1 MQAAICVRR
10 FLDVF
15 SLSSRI
21 KLTAAPAS
29 SVDDKALSPSAAT
42 IHTPAF
48 KRSPQV
54 SSAYV
59 QSIPYVRRIALY
71 VEVLR
76 ALDTSPSMNEEQRAG
91 VLRAN
96 LFADLACELRLKK
109 RNHKLTEACFKLLLP
124 RPNAFCEIDLPCLW
138 NPREDNT
145 SWLFWQTWKRTWHL
159 NPPGIKGF
167 SLAMV
172 LPMSPRCPII
182 WLMVLCLVFF
192 SPNLLQ
198 RSMLQPLHPRPWKI
212 GRKTWSQR
220 KNFSRGIQNQSIIL
234 IGRAFASLL
243 GSVACRENKWS
254 DNPNNPVSIAGS
266 VCTEFSMLSTPES
279 ITLNRDTMKVANNSI
294 ERKATIA
301 SRSTLN
307 RRFISDFTSNENV
320 NSSVGLSLRQWV
332 SSDSNCQWMTSV

>member
-1 MQAAICVRR
+1 MCLHSHTVSRSRLHQPLLSTIRHYPHLPTNSQILADMQAAICVRR

-96 LFADLACELRLKK
+96 LLADLACELRLKK
-109 RNHKLTEACFKLLLP
+109 RNHGLTEACFKLLLP

-145 SWLFWQTWKRTWHL
+145 SWLF
-159 NPPGIKGF
+159 
-167 SLAMV
+167 
-172 LPMSPRCPII
+172 
-182 WLMVLCLVFF
+182 
-192 SPNLLQ
+192 
-198 RSMLQPLHPRPWKI
+198 
-212 GRKTWSQR
+212 
-220 KNFSRGIQNQSIIL
+220 
-234 IGRAFASLL
+234 
-243 GSVACRENKWS
+243 
-254 DNPNNPVSIAGS
+254 
-266 VCTEFSMLSTPES
+266 
-279 ITLNRDTMKVANNSI
+279 
-294 ERKATIA
+294 
-301 SRSTLN
+301 
-307 RRFISDFTSNENV
+307 
-320 NSSVGLSLRQWV
+320 
-332 SSDSNCQWMTSV
+332 